1 LLSADSTITLSDVW
15 IAELPN
21 SELLANESALY
32 SVDSLRLNVVGD
44 FWLGACVVS
53 VVGEVNVSNNCSA
66 GLPVSVGGG
75 GSSVLP
81 SVMLLLD
88 ED

>member
-1 LLSADSTITLSDVW
+1 MSDVR
-15 IAELPN
+15 IAELPT
-21 SELLANESALY
+21 SELLANENALY
-32 SVDSLRLNVVGD
+32 SVDSLRLNVAGD

-53 VVGEVNVSNNCSA
+53 VVGEINVGNNCSS
-66 GLPVSVGGG
+66 GLPVTVGGE

-88 ED
+88 EER

>member
-1 LLSADSTITLSDVW
+1 LLSADSAITLSDVR
-15 IAELPN
+15 IAELPT

-32 SVDSLRLNVVGD
+32 SVDSLRLNVAGD

-53 VVGEVNVSNNCSA
+53 VVGEINVSNNCSS
-66 GLPVSVGGG
+66 GLPVTVGGQ